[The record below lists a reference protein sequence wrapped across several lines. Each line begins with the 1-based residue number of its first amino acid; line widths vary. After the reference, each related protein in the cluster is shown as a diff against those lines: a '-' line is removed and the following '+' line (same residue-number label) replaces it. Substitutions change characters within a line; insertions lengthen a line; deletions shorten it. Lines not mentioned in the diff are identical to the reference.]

1 MMKTAVQA
9 FASSVIGLVL
19 FGALLFW
26 PAGTFNYW
34 QAWVFLAVFAVMSTV
49 YTVYLGI
56 TNPEVLRRRMQAGPG
71 AEARVVQKIA
81 STVVFA
87 TFAAALLV
95 SAVDHRHG
103 WSSVPAVIS
112 LVGDVLVALGLGIT
126 MLVVVQNSYAAAN
139 ITVEADQKVVS
150 TGLYGLVRHP
160 MYVGALIM
168 MIGIPLALD
177 SYWGLVVLI
186 PGLIALAFRIL
197 DEEKMLAQ
205 ELDGYRDYTEK
216 VHYRLLPYVW

>member
-1 MMKTAVQA
+1 M
-9 FASSVIGLVL
+9 
-19 FGALLFW
+19 
-26 PAGTFNYW
+26 
-34 QAWVFLAVFAVMSTV
+34 
-49 YTVYLGI
+49 
-56 TNPEVLRRRMQAGPG
+56 
-71 AEARVVQKIA
+71 
-81 STVVFA
+81 
-87 TFAAALLV
+87 
-95 SAVDHRHG
+95 
-103 WSSVPAVIS
+103 IS

-168 MIGIPLALD
+168 MMGIPLALD